1 LVVEVVT
8 VEQDTS
14 VDALFKAGPSSNGK
28 EKELAKEKE
37 KEENRKKVRVCRE
50 CLNTVLYVLLHP
62 CIYRNETDEVDV

>member
-1 LVVEVVT
+1 MVVEVVT

-14 VDALFKAGPSSNGK
+14 VDALFKAGPSSGGGKEK

-62 CIYRNETDEVDV
+62 CIYRN